1 MNEIVFRGANDQA
14 VTSSLLIA
22 EKFCKEHKNVMQS
35 IRNLIGGTAENS
47 AIAEMFSESTYLNEQ
62 NKEQPMFLMN
72 RDGFTLLAM
81 GFTGKKA
88 MQFKLEYIKAFNSME
103 AQIKASQKPKSQL
116 EILQMSINHLVE
128 QEHRLSSV
136 ERDVAE
142 TKKEIAEMKQERIEN
157 GKLLLEAEVSDNK
170 VPEISMRNKIRRLV
184 NQYSAATNTSQRDI
198 WHDIYNNLYYAYN
211 ISINNYKEKK
221 TQSGLDVAEKHGFL
235 GKIFDIVSK
244 MVKNT
249 NHKNG

>member
-14 VTSSLLIA
+14 VTSSLLID
-22 EKFCKEHKNVMQS
+22 EKFGKEHKNVMQS

-103 AQIKASQKPKSQL
+103 A
-116 EILQMSINHLVE
+116 
-128 QEHRLSSV
+128 
-136 ERDVAE
+136 
-142 TKKEIAEMKQERIEN
+142 
-157 GKLLLEAEVSDNK
+157 
-170 VPEISMRNKIRRLV
+170 
-184 NQYSAATNTSQRDI
+184 
-198 WHDIYNNLYYAYN
+198 
-211 ISINNYKEKK
+211 
-221 TQSGLDVAEKHGFL
+221 
-235 GKIFDIVSK
+235 
-244 MVKNT
+244 
-249 NHKNG
+249 